1 MQGRHKKTENDLSIE
16 ERICLHG
23 YFVDAS
29 NLDDCYKLCHRES
42 KATDEYIHA
51 LALRWVRKGSPQRN
65 YLDSLNK
72 RLVIVGKLS
81 PDGKDK
87 SAESEYID
95 FNHFYLPLTCKRCN
109 LYCAGDGENAK
120 KNKFHLI
127 FYSLWGYLSVRIV
140 TSFLIGGF
148 PPIKISPRLDTP
160 SPPKLKLVTRQSW
173 RMRLTSK

>member
-81 PDGKDK
+81 PDGSKDK
-87 SAESEYID
+87 SPESEYID
-95 FNHFYLPLTCKRCN
+95 FSQKDNVIMALSKSANEEPDSLKRTKILATIADLQRMKQDETKDDRELIHFYLPLTCKRCN
-109 LYCAGDGENAK
+109 LYCQEQEK
-120 KNKFHLI
+120 RKQI
-127 FYSLWGYLSVRIV
+127 FKV
-140 TSFLIGGF
+140 
-148 PPIKISPRLDTP
+148 
-160 SPPKLKLVTRQSW
+160 
-173 RMRLTSK
+173 

>member
-51 LALRWVRKGSPQRN
+51 LALRWVRKGSPQRD

-81 PDGKDK
+81 PDGSKDK
-87 SAESEYID
+87 SPESEYID
-95 FNHFYLPLTCKRCN
+95 FSIKSNVIEALSKAANEEVDGLKRAKILSEISDLMRMDKDENKDEQELTHFYLPLSCKRCS
-109 LYCAGDGENAK
+109 LYCQEQEK
-120 KNKFHLI
+120 RKQI
-127 FYSLWGYLSVRIV
+127 FKV
-140 TSFLIGGF
+140 
-148 PPIKISPRLDTP
+148 
-160 SPPKLKLVTRQSW
+160 
-173 RMRLTSK
+173 